1 MTDEAPEQPQR
12 DRRGGGRGR
21 GRVRPWRSTRSRSG
35 SVLHPRDLRVP
46 LRSMRRSSRWLRGH
60 AGVRR
65 LSRWSSVRCRWR
77 SPVRDRRACLRPED
91 VRSGRE
97 ELRPDPRRLR
107 WHSRLRCLPG
117 GPDLQRWWS
126 RERLWAAALPA
137 HDVRSRPRGVRTDRR
152 RLRRGARMRSLPRER
167 DVRRGRGRERLRRA
181 SSASMPAH
189 DVRGRGRDVRVDPR
203 WLRPHAQLRRVP
215 DRPDVRRG
223 RGRERLRRAS
233 ASSAVPA
240 DDLRGRG
247 CDLRVDPE
255 WLRRDAPVRHLPR
268 EPDVRADQRVWP
280 LLTHRRACGG
290 RAAAI
295 PRRTSSARS
304 RGCPRV

>member
-181 SSASMPAH
+181 S
-189 DVRGRGRDVRVDPR
+189 
-203 WLRPHAQLRRVP
+203 
-215 DRPDVRRG
+215 
-223 RGRERLRRAS
+223 

-304 RGCPRV
+304 RGCPGV